1 MKPLAWA
8 ALLGLAVVLVFLL
21 SIRLGSGMD
30 LTTGEVF
37 AALRGEGDINVRRIV
52 VDLRAPRAVMAIL
65 VGGGLSLAGAVFQ
78 ALLRNPLAEPYILGI
93 SGGAATGAV
102 LALAM
107 GLTASYSWALPA
119 AAFAG
124 ALLAIVLVLRVAA
137 AADNQ
142 VDVRVLLLAG
152 VVIGAFFAAC
162 ISFVLSISDARTV
175 RSAVLWMMGSLAG
188 SDWPTVVMVTLYTL
202 PAGIALV
209 GLARPLNLLAIG
221 EETAGYLGANVE
233 RVKRFAYVLA
243 SLLTAAGVAATG
255 VIGFVG
261 LIVPHGVRLLVGAD
275 YRVLLPLSFLA
286 GAVFLTLADVVARIV
301 MSPAEV
307 PIGVITAFVGVPLF
321 LLLLRRSMAAPTWC
335 GDRIVNAD
343 RFHRAGRSERIRGPS
358 GDRTDG
364 SLSACARARTRFGN
378 HARAAGHLLRRFG
391 PEWLRE
397 VDVTSG
403 APWHGA
409 ARCRSGSRVRSTGL
423 GLGSAGAGAGSRCRN
438 AVGVG
443 RLPHYREGAR
453 GDGALPPLGRPPI
466 RDTHRPGG
474 HIGGYADVR
483 HREPG
488 AAIPVH
494 PVRR

>member
-8 ALLGLAVVLVFLL
+8 IVLGVAVVVVFLL
-21 SIRLGSGMD
+21 SIRLGSVD

-37 AALRGEGDINVRRIV
+37 RAIRGEGDLNVRRIV
-52 VDLRAPRAVMAIL
+52 VNLRAPRAVMAIL

-102 LALAM
+102 LALAL
-107 GLTASYSWALPA
+107 GLTASLSWALPA

-137 AADNQ
+137 TADGG

-152 VVIGAFFAAC
+152 VVVGAFFTAC
-162 ISFVLSISDARTV
+162 MSFVLSISDARTV
-175 RSAVLWMMGSLAG
+175 RSTVLWMMGSLAG
-188 SDWPTVVMVTLYTL
+188 SDWRTVLMVTFYTL
-202 PAGIALV
+202 PAVAVLV

-233 RVKRFAYVLA
+233 RVKRVAYVLA

-286 GAVFLTLADVVARIV
+286 GALFLTLADIVARTV
-301 MSPAEV
+301 LSPAEV

-321 LLLLRRSMAAPTWC
+321 LLLLRRSL
-335 GDRIVNAD
+335 G
-343 RFHRAGRSERIRGPS
+343 
-358 GDRTDG
+358 
-364 SLSACARARTRFGN
+364 ARTG
-378 HARAAGHLLRRFG
+378 
-391 PEWLRE
+391 
-397 VDVTSG
+397 T
-403 APWHGA
+403 
-409 ARCRSGSRVRSTGL
+409 GS
-423 GLGSAGAGAGSRCRN
+423 
-438 AVGVG
+438 
-443 RLPHYREGAR
+443 
-453 GDGALPPLGRPPI
+453 
-466 RDTHRPGG
+466 
-474 HIGGYADVR
+474 
-483 HREPG
+483 
-488 AAIPVH
+488 
-494 PVRR
+494 